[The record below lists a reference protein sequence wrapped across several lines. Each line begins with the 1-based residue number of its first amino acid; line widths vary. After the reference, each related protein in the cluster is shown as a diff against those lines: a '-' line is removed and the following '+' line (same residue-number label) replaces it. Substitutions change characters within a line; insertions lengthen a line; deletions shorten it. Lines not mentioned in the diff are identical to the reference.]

1 MGSAASHFS
10 TPSPPSN
17 DLIVVGSGA
26 SGVAILLQL
35 IERVKNGKPLGDVIF
50 VEKNGLPGPGL
61 PYSSQCEGT
70 ILNMHTDTMGL
81 YHDKPLDF
89 TEWRTDQES
98 GPFPSRARYGQY
110 LQETWGR
117 ALEEAQHIGLGVS
130 VIHEEAHDIDR
141 QADGTMALTL
151 RNGTQLTAKSVVL
164 ALGNFTSV
172 CNTHLVNLPGFF
184 PGPWPTSQLKT
195 IPTDASVLVVGSRL
209 SAVDAAIFL
218 SEHGHQGP
226 ITFMSRS
233 GSLPRVQ
240 GESTPFPR
248 RYALHDLAKN
258 IEESSDENLLQVT
271 STLMEEIFHA
281 TNGDWT
287 WLHNDESPVKQLEH
301 DIQAAKSGNVEWQKV
316 LRGTAPVIERYWNSL
331 PAKSQQLFMDK
342 FFSPWMRYRHGMP
355 IQNAEKILSLLKKGQ
370 LRVAQGDRVQW
381 DGIFKAQTSIGL
393 LEAPYV
399 IEATGQECQL
409 DRIES
414 PLIQS
419 AVGKGL
425 LKPHP
430 AGGVAVDF
438 DSLRAS
444 EGLHVIG
451 SLTRGTHFYVSA
463 IDRVAA
469 HAARIADAVT
479 EEPIANPLHIA
490 IFLGSDLFSHLM
502 ASTLVPQLLAAGHT
516 PFIFLP
522 AHKANR
528 KTTPPFELRE
538 LTFFERELLQKHV
551 IPYFKNEKPGGAPH
565 MTVEQMKDA
574 YGIVVQEVPNVNS
587 ASFIKTLR
595 KHHIDV
601 GLSLRCYQ
609 RFKTDII
616 RYFDR
621 PRRLLNLH
629 PGVLPTYRGVMT
641 TVRAMK
647 NRETLFG
654 YSLHDIDENWDEGDL
669 IDVRHHP
676 IDYSKSML
684 HFMNDV
690 YKLGAKMAADVC
702 DNIARG
708 KELSNVPQKAE
719 ESNYYTFPTKEDL
732 EGYRKDGIRLVD
744 AESIVNVIVESFAPP
759 DKQEK
764 FRAHID
770 EVVHEWYDKNK
781 P

>member
-1 MGSAASHFS
+1 MGSAVSHPS
-10 TPSPPSN
+10 TPSPPAN

-35 IERVKNGKPLGDVIF
+35 IERVKNGKSLGEVIF
-50 VEKNGLPGPGL
+50 VERNGLPGPGL

-81 YHDKPLDF
+81 YHDKPLHF
-89 TEWRTDQES
+89 SQWRTDQES

-110 LQETWGR
+110 LQETWGQ

-130 VIHEEAHDIDR
+130 VIQDEAHNIDR
-141 QADGTMALTL
+141 QADGTMALSL
-151 RNGTQLTAKSVVL
+151 RNGTQLRAKSVVL

-233 GSLPRVQ
+233 GSLPKVQ

-248 RYALHDLAKN
+248 RYILHDLAKH
-258 IEESSDENLLQVT
+258 IEENSEENLLQVT
-271 STLMEEIFHA
+271 SSLMEEIFHA
-281 TNGDWT
+281 TDGDWS

-301 DIQAAKSGNVEWQKV
+301 DIQAAKTGKVEWQKV
-316 LRGTAPVIERYWNSL
+316 LRGTAPVIERYWNGL

-355 IQNAEKILSLLKKGQ
+355 IQNAEKILGLLKKGQ
-370 LRVAQGDRVQW
+370 LQVVQGDRVHW
-381 DGIFKAQTSIGL
+381 DGIYKAQTSIGL

-409 DRIES
+409 DRVES
-414 PLIQS
+414 PLVQS
-419 AVGKGL
+419 AVEKGL

-430 AGGVAVDF
+430 AGGVASTSTACVHQ
-438 DSLRAS
+438 RACMS
-444 EGLHVIG
+444 SGLLPEV
-451 SLTRGTHFYVSA
+451 
-463 IDRVAA
+463 
-469 HAARIADAVT
+469 
-479 EEPIANPLHIA
+479 PI
-490 IFLGSDLFSHLM
+490 ST
-502 ASTLVPQLLAAGHT
+502 TLVPQLLAAGHT

-522 AHKANR
+522 VHKANR

-538 LTFFERELLQKHV
+538 LTFFEREILQKHV
-551 IPYFKNEKPGGAPH
+551 IPYFKNEKPSGAPH

-574 YGIVVQEVPNVNS
+574 YGILVQQVPNVNS
-587 ASFIKTLR
+587 ATFINTLR

-616 RYFDR
+616 RYFAR
-621 PRRLLNLH
+621 PKRLLNLH
-629 PGVLPTYRGVMT
+629 PGVFPLT
-641 TVRAMK
+641 
-647 NRETLFG
+647 
-654 YSLHDIDENWDEGDL
+654 IDEDWDAGDL

-690 YKLGAKMAADVC
+690 YKMGAKMAADVC
-702 DNIARG
+702 DTIARG

-744 AESIVNVIVESFAPP
+744 AESIVNVIVESFAPLER
-759 DKQEK
+759 QEK

-770 EVVHEWYDKNK
+770 EAVQEWMRIVGFSKMGTTALPRCRNACPAHHIRLVRRMIALNAGSAEIQIRPVNGLIYSVRI
-781 P
+781 

>member
-1 MGSAASHFS
+1 MGSTLSRTYSPS
-10 TPSPPSN
+10 TPAT
-17 DLIVVGSGA
+17 DLVVVGGGA

-35 IERVKNGKPLGDVIF
+35 IERAKKGQALKEVIF
-50 VEKNGLPGPGL
+50 VEKNGQPGPGL
-61 PYSSQCEGT
+61 PYSSQCTGT

-81 YHDKPLDF
+81 YHDNPLHF
-89 TEWRTDQES
+89 TQWRKDLES
-98 GPFPSRARYGQY
+98 GPFPSRASYGEY
-110 LQETWGR
+110 LQAMW
-117 ALEEAQHIGLGVS
+117 AQAFEEAQQLGLGVS
-130 VIHEEAHDIDR
+130 VVHQEARDVDR
-141 QADGTMALTL
+141 QTDGTMLLTL
-151 RNGTQLTAKSVVL
+151 QDGTQLPAKSVVL

-184 PGPWPTSQLKT
+184 PGPWPTSQLRA
-195 IPTDASVLVVGSRL
+195 IPSDASVIIVGSRL

-218 SEHGHQGP
+218 SENGHQGP

-233 GSLPRVQ
+233 GSLPKVQ
-240 GESTPFPR
+240 GESAPFTR
-248 RYALHDLAKN
+248 RYALHDLARH
-258 IEESSDENLLQVT
+258 IEENADENLLQVT
-271 STLMEEIFHA
+271 SNLMEEIFHA
-281 TNGDWT
+281 TNGDWS
-287 WLHNDESPVKQLEH
+287 WLHNDESPVKQLEY
-301 DIQAAKSGNVEWQKV
+301 DIHAAKTGRVAWQTV

-331 PAKSQQLFMDK
+331 STKSQQLFMDK

-355 IQNAEKILSLLKKGQ
+355 VSNAQKILKLLQKGQ
-370 LRVAQGDRVQW
+370 LQVVQGDRVHW
-381 DGIFKAQTSIGL
+381 DGTFRAQTSIGL

-419 AVGKGL
+419 AVEKGL
-425 LKPHP
+425 LTPHP

-438 DSLRAS
+438 NSLRAS
-444 EGLHVIG
+444 EGLYAIG

-479 EEPIANPLHIA
+479 QEPIARPLHIA

-516 PFIFLP
+516 PFVFLP
-522 AHKANR
+522 VHKANR

-538 LTFFERELLQKHV
+538 LAFFERELLQKHV
-551 IPYFKNEKPGGAPH
+551 IPYFKIDEPQGAAH
-565 MTVEQMKDA
+565 MTVEQMKSA
-574 YGIVVQEVPNVNS
+574 YGILVQEVPNVNS
-587 ASFIKTLR
+587 ASFINSLR

-616 RYFDR
+616 RYFSR

-629 PGVLPTYRGVMT
+629 PGTLPAYRGVMT

-647 NRETLFG
+647 NKETHFG
-654 YSLHDIDENWDEGDL
+654 YSLHDIDEEWDAGDL
-669 IDVRHHP
+669 VEIRKHP

-690 YKLGAKMAADVC
+690 YGMGAKLAADVC
-702 DNIARG
+702 DKIARG
-708 KELSNVPQKAE
+708 KELPNVPQKAE
-719 ESNYYTFPTKEDL
+719 ESGYYTFPTKEDL
-732 EGYRKDGIRLVD
+732 EGYRQDGIRLVD
-744 AESIVNVIVESFAPP
+744 AESIVNVIVESFAPLE
-759 DKQEK
+759 KQEK
-764 FRAHID
+764 FRAHIE
-770 EVVHEWYDKNK
+770 EVVQEWYEQNRQ
-781 P
+781 

>member
-1 MGSAASHFS
+1 MGSAVSLPY
-10 TPSPPSN
+10 TPSPPAN

-35 IERVKNGKPLGDVIF
+35 IERVKNGGSLGEVIF
-50 VEKNGLPGPGL
+50 VEKTGLPGPGL
-61 PYSSQCEGT
+61 PYSAQCAGT

-81 YHDKPLDF
+81 YHDKPLHF
-89 TEWRTDQES
+89 THWRTDQES

-110 LQETWGR
+110 LQETWAQ
-117 ALEEAQHIGLGVS
+117 ALEDAQQIGLRVS

-141 QADGTMALTL
+141 QTDGTMAVSL

-172 CNTHLVNLPGFF
+172 CNSHLINLPGFF

-195 IPTDASVLVVGSRL
+195 IPADASVLVVGSRL

-233 GSLPRVQ
+233 GSLPKVQ

-248 RYALHDLAKN
+248 RYVLHDLAKHV
-258 IEESSDENLLQVT
+258 EENSDENLLQVT
-271 STLMEEIFHA
+271 SGLMEEIFHA
-281 TNGDWT
+281 TGGDWS

-301 DIQAAKSGNVEWQKV
+301 DIHAAKNGNVEWQTV
-316 LRGTAPVIERYWNSL
+316 LRGTAPVIERYWNGL

-355 IQNAEKILSLLKKGQ
+355 IQNAEKILGLLKKGQ
-370 LRVAQGDRVQW
+370 LRVVQGDRVQW
-381 DGIFKAQTSIGL
+381 DGIFKAQTSAGL
-393 LEAPYV
+393 LETPYV

-419 AVGKGL
+419 AVEKGL

-438 DSLRAS
+438 DTLRAS

-451 SLTRGTHFYVSA
+451 CLTRGTHFYVSA

-469 HAARIADAVT
+469 HAARVADAVT
-479 EEPIANPLHIA
+479 NEPIARPLHIA

-522 AHKANR
+522 VHKANR
-528 KTTPPFELRE
+528 KATPPFELRE
-538 LTFFERELLQKHV
+538 LAFFERELLQKHV
-551 IPYFKNEKPGGAPH
+551 IPFFKNERPGSASH

-574 YGIVVQEVPNVNS
+574 YGILVQEVPNVNS
-587 ASFIKTLR
+587 ASFINTLR

-616 RYFDR
+616 RYFAR

-629 PGVLPTYRGVMT
+629 PGTLPAYRGVMT

-647 NRETLFG
+647 NKEKLFG
-654 YSLHDIDENWDEGDL
+654 YSLHEIDENWDAGDL

-690 YKLGAKMAADVC
+690 YNLGARMAVDVC
-702 DNIARG
+702 DTIARG
-708 KELSNVPQKAE
+708 KELPSVPQKPE
-719 ESNYYTFPTKEDL
+719 ESNYYTFPTLEDL

-744 AESIVNVIVESFAPP
+744 AESIVNVIVESFAPLE
-759 DKQEK
+759 KQEK
-764 FRAHID
+764 FREHID
-770 EVVHEWYDKNK
+770 EVVQEWYDKNK